1 MRRLSLA
8 AMAMLVA
15 TTLLGCPSPP
25 PPGGGASPTVGATTP
40 ANTPP
45 SPVGPSGTDSPAP
58 APPEPPY
65 ETVEVKDGGTIT
77 GKVTVVNKD
86 KIAPIKPA
94 EVTVNQDACGP
105 TIESDVLEIQGTGL
119 KNALVYLEDIEK
131 GAAGKPGTPTVTM
144 EKCRFVPH
152 VQWAVRG
159 ATLGLKNADPHAHGP
174 HVYVHDNTNAT
185 IDKMTLEPGA
195 SRELALNRSGLMR
208 INSDTHTW
216 MQAWLYVSPHP
227 YVALTDAT
235 GAFKIENVPPGRYTM
250 IVWHEGWDGQDQI
263 IPVEVKAKA
272 TATHNVEFDG
282 ELFAILPPSGAEKPN
297 PSPQAPPPPSPGMTG
312 SPTDPGGDPNV
323 PSGEQGDQPGGEPD
337 EGPDDGGAVEEDGPG
352 ASPGATSPA
361 PPAGSPS
368 P

>member
-1 MRRLSLA
+1 MRQVSLA
-8 AMAMLVA
+8 IMAVLVA

-25 PPGGGASPTVGATTP
+25 PPGGGGTSPTVGATTP
-40 ANTPP
+40 GTTPP
-45 SPVGPSGTDSPAP
+45 SPAGPSGAESPAQ

-65 ETVEVKDGGTIT
+65 EAIEVKDGGVIS

-94 EVTVNQDACGP
+94 EVTVNQDACGS

-131 GAAGKPGTPTVTM
+131 GAAGTAGSPTVTM

-152 VQWAVRG
+152 VQWALRG

-185 IDKMTLEPGA
+185 IDKMTIEPGA

-297 PSPQAPPPPSPGMTG
+297 PSPQAPPPPSPWMSG
-312 SPTDPGGDPNV
+312 SPDGQGGDPNV
-323 PSGEQGDQPGGEPD
+323 PPGD
-337 EGPDDGGAVEEDGPG
+337 PG
-352 ASPGATSPA
+352 ASPSGADGADDGGDVENENASPA

-368 P
+368 PGG